1 VKGFIMSAKA
11 HLNQAIVSHFLEMK
25 ADAKPDKEILVF
37 ENDAFGEDILTY
49 RTLYE
54 NANKIARLFLQNDI
68 DKGDTYAVFMRN
80 HPEFVYGMLAGPVVG
95 AIMVPIDPRSRGTRL
110 RFLLENSKAKAVI
123 VSDENL
129 APILEVVSQV
139 PSVRRVFVAYRPEHD
154 VPESPDYPAL
164 NETLENDHWERVD
177 QRIMDV
183 RHPMQIIYTSGTTG
197 DPKGVMI
204 RNNRF
209 GIFNIVTR
217 LVWKYKPGDV
227 LYSGLSL
234 THGNAQAVTLF
245 PAIGTGTKAVM
256 SARFTKSRIWDICR
270 KYGCTSFSLLGGM
283 MSGIFNEPPREN
295 DRDNPVK
302 TVISAGTPV
311 AIWEEFESRFGLK
324 ILEWYGAVEG
334 GFAYKPPG
342 KGPVGSFGKP
352 LPGMMEFKVV
362 DDADSE
368 VPHGERGELIV
379 RMTKGE
385 TKVDYLGKPEA
396 SEEKTRGG
404 WLRTGDIVHRDAA
417 GWYYFNHRKG
427 SELRRAGDFIQPD
440 HIERVLGAL
449 PEVSEVCV
457 YGIPSVSGAPG
468 ESDLVAALA
477 PFEGQTIDPKT
488 LVAKCRRDLEPN
500 FVPSFLQVVAAIPK
514 TISEKALDRVLKEQ
528 FTPDAANV
536 FRHEDHRP

>member
-1 VKGFIMSAKA
+1 MSSKA

-25 ADAKPDKEILVF
+25 AEDKPDKEILVF
-37 ENDAFGEDILTY
+37 EKGAAGEDILTY
-49 RTLYE
+49 RALFE

-68 DKGDTYAVFMRN
+68 GKGDTYAVFMRN
-80 HPEFVYGMLAGPVVG
+80 HPEFVYAMLAGPVIG
-95 AIMVPIDPRSRGTRL
+95 AVMVPVDPRSRGERL
-110 RFLLENSKAKAVI
+110 HFLLTHSQAKAVI
-123 VSDENL
+123 VSGENL
-129 APILEVVSQV
+129 APLLEILPQA
-139 PSVRRVFVAYRPEHD
+139 PNVRRVFVAYRPEQD
-154 VPESPDYPAL
+154 IAESPDHPSL
-164 NETLENDHWERVD
+164 NETLESDRWERVD

-217 LVWKYKPGDV
+217 LVWKYKPSDV

-245 PAIGTGTKAVM
+245 PAIGTGTKAVL
-256 SARFTKSRIWDICR
+256 SPRFTKSRIWEICR

-283 MSGIFNEPPREN
+283 MSGIFNEPPRG
-295 DRDNPVK
+295 DDADNPVR
-302 TVISAGTPV
+302 TVISAGTPA
-311 AIWEEFESRFGLK
+311 AIWEDFEKRFDVK

-342 KGPVGSFGKP
+342 KGPIGSFGKP

-362 DDADSE
+362 GPDDSE
-368 VPHGERGELIV
+368 VPPGARGELIV

-404 WLRTGDIVHRDAA
+404 WLRTGDIVHRDAD
-417 GWYYFNHRKG
+417 GWYFFDHRKG
-427 SELRRAGDFIQPD
+427 SELRRSGDFIQPD
-440 HIERVLGAL
+440 HIERVIGAR

-457 YGIPSVSGAPG
+457 YGIPAASGAPG
-468 ESDLVAALA
+468 ESDLVAAVA
-477 PFEGQTIDPKT
+477 PFEGQTIDPAA
-488 LVAKCRRDLEPN
+488 LFAQCRRDLEPN
-500 FVPSFLQVVAAIPK
+500 FVPSFLQIVDHIPK

-528 FTPDAANV
+528 FEPDADNV
-536 FRHEDHRP
+536 FSGEAFP

>member
-1 VKGFIMSAKA
+1 MSSKA

-25 ADAKPDKEILVF
+25 ADAKPDKEVLVF
-37 ENDAFGEDILTY
+37 ENGAAGEDILTY
-49 RTLYE
+49 RALYE
-54 NANKIARLFLQNDI
+54 NANKMARLFLQNDI
-68 DKGDTYAVFMRN
+68 GKGDTYAVFMRN
-80 HPEFVYGMLAGPVVG
+80 HPEFVYSMLAGPVVG
-95 AIMVPIDPRSRGTRL
+95 AIMVPIDPRSRGDRL
-110 RFLLENSKAKAVI
+110 RFLLENSKAKAII
-123 VSDENL
+123 VSGENL
-129 APILEVVSQV
+129 PFLQEIADQV
-139 PSVRRVFVAYRPEHD
+139 PNVRHVFVAYRPEQEIA
-154 VPESPDYPAL
+154 VSPDYPTL
-164 NETLENDHWERVD
+164 NETLEKDRWERVD
-177 QRIMDV
+177 QRIMEV

-217 LVWKYKPGDV
+217 LVWKYKPSDV

-245 PAIGTGTKAVM
+245 PAIGTGTKAVF

-270 KYGCTSFSLLGGM
+270 QYGCTSFSLLGGM
-283 MSGIFNEPPREN
+283 MSGIFNEPPRDN

-302 TVISAGTPV
+302 TVISAGTPA
-311 AIWEEFESRFGLK
+311 AIWEAFEERFNLK

-362 DDADSE
+362 DDADTE
-368 VPHGERGELIV
+368 VPHGDRGELIV

-404 WLRTGDIVHRDAA
+404 WLRTGDIVHRDDA
-417 GWYYFNHRKG
+417 GWYYFDHRKG
-427 SELRRAGDFIQPD
+427 SELRRSGDFIQPD
-440 HIERVLGAL
+440 HIERVIGAC

-457 YGIPSVSGAPG
+457 YGIPAASGAPG

-477 PFEGQTIDPKT
+477 PFDGQAIDPKT
-488 LVAKCRRDLEPN
+488 MVAKCRRDLEPN
-500 FVPSFLQVVAAIPK
+500 FVPSYLQVVEAIPK
-514 TISEKALDRVLKEQ
+514 TISEKALDRVLREQ
-528 FTPDAANV
+528 FAPEAKNV
-536 FRHEDHRP
+536 YRSDDY

>member
-1 VKGFIMSAKA
+1 MSSKA
-11 HLNQAIVSHFLEMK
+11 HLNQAIVAHFLEMK
-25 ADAKPDKEILVF
+25 ADDKPDKEVLVF
-37 ENDAFGEDILTY
+37 EKGEAGEDILTY
-49 RTLYE
+49 QRLYE
-54 NANKIARLFLQNDI
+54 NSNKIARLFLENDI
-68 DKGDTYAVFMRN
+68 GKGDTYAVFMRN
-80 HPEFVYGMLAGPVVG
+80 HPEFVYSMLAGPVVG
-95 AIMVPIDPRSRGTRL
+95 AIMVPVDPRSRGDRL
-110 RFLLENSKAKAVI
+110 RFLLANSKARAVI
-123 VSDENL
+123 VSGENL
-129 APILEVVSQV
+129 PQLREVLDQV
-139 PSVRRVFVAYRPEHD
+139 PEVKCVLVAWRPEQNLPVSSD
-154 VPESPDYPAL
+154 FPAL
-164 NETLENDHWERVD
+164 NETLEKDAWDRVD

-217 LVWKYKPGDV
+217 LVWKYKPTDV

-245 PAIGTGTKAVM
+245 PAIGTGTRAVL
-256 SARFTKSRIWDICR
+256 SPRFTKSRIWDICR

-283 MSGIFNEPPREN
+283 MGGIFNEPPKEN
-295 DRDNPVK
+295 DADNPVK
-302 TVISAGTPV
+302 NVISAGTPV
-311 AIWEEFESRFGLK
+311 AIWEDFEKRFDLK

-362 DDADSE
+362 DEEDSE
-368 VPHGERGELIV
+368 VPHGKSGELIV
-379 RMTKGE
+379 RMTKGD

-404 WLRTGDIVHRDAA
+404 WLRTGDVVHRDDK
-417 GWYYFNHRKG
+417 GWYYFDHRKG

-440 HIERVLGAL
+440 HIERVVGEMDA
-449 PEVSEVCV
+449 VSEVCV
-457 YGIPSVSGAPG
+457 YGIPAASGAPG
-468 ESDLVAALA
+468 ESDLVAAVA
-477 PFEGQTIDPKT
+477 PFAGQSIDPAALFQT
-488 LVAKCRRDLEPN
+488 CRKNLEPN
-500 FVPSFLQVVAAIPK
+500 FIPSYIQVMAAIPK

-528 FTPDAANV
+528 FSPDAENV
-536 FRHEDHRP
+536 FNFEDFR

>member
-1 VKGFIMSAKA
+1 VKESIMSAKA

-25 ADAKPDKEILVF
+25 ADAKPDKDILVF
-37 ENDAFGEDILTY
+37 ENGAFGEDILTY

-68 DKGDTYAVFMRN
+68 NKGDTYAVFMRN

-95 AIMVPIDPRSRGTRL
+95 AIMVPIDPRSRGARL

-129 APILEVVSQV
+129 VPLLEVLSQV
-139 PSVRRVFVAYRPEHD
+139 PTVRQVFVAYRPEHD

-217 LVWKYKPGDV
+217 LVWKYKPSDI

-283 MSGIFNEPPREN
+283 MSGIFNEPPRDN

-311 AIWEEFESRFGLK
+311 AIWEEFESRFDLK

-362 DDADSE
+362 DDADNE
-368 VPHGERGELIV
+368 VPHGEHGELIV

-404 WLRTGDIVHRDAA
+404 WLRTGDIVHRDEA

-457 YGIPSVSGAPG
+457 YGIPAASGAPG

-488 LVAKCRRDLEPN
+488 MVAKCRRDLEPN
-500 FVPSFLQVVAAIPK
+500 FVPSFLQVVATIPK
-514 TISEKALDRVLKEQ
+514 TISEKALDRVLREQ
-528 FTPDAANV
+528 FAPDAENV
-536 FRHEDHRP
+536 YRSDDF

>member
-1 VKGFIMSAKA
+1 VKESIMSAKA

-25 ADAKPDKEILVF
+25 ADAKPDKDILVF
-37 ENDAFGEDILTY
+37 ENGAFGEDILTY

-68 DKGDTYAVFMRN
+68 NKGDTYAVFMRN

-95 AIMVPIDPRSRGTRL
+95 AIMVPIDPRSRGARL

-129 APILEVVSQV
+129 VPLLEVLSQV
-139 PSVRRVFVAYRPEHD
+139 PTVRQVFVAYRPEHD

-217 LVWKYKPGDV
+217 LVWKYKPSDI

-283 MSGIFNEPPREN
+283 MSGIFNEPPRDN

-311 AIWEEFESRFGLK
+311 AIWEEFESRFDLK

-362 DDADSE
+362 DDADNE
-368 VPHGERGELIV
+368 VPHGEHGELIV

-404 WLRTGDIVHRDAA
+404 WLRTGDIVHRDEA

-457 YGIPSVSGAPG
+457 YGIPAASGAPG

-488 LVAKCRRDLEPN
+488 MVEKCRRDLEPN
-500 FVPSFLQVVAAIPK
+500 FVPSFLQVVATIPK
-514 TISEKALDRVLKEQ
+514 TISEKALDRVLREQ
-528 FTPDAANV
+528 FAPDAENV
-536 FRHEDHRP
+536 YRSDDF

>member
-1 VKGFIMSAKA
+1 MSSKA

-37 ENDAFGEDILTY
+37 ENGAFGENILTY

-68 DKGDTYAVFMRN
+68 GKGDTYAVFMRN

-95 AIMVPIDPRSRGTRL
+95 AIMVPIDPRSRGARL
-110 RFLLENSKAKAVI
+110 RFLIENSKAKAVI

-129 APILEVVSQV
+129 APLQEILPQV
-139 PSVRRVFVAYRPEHD
+139 PTVRQVFVAYRPEHD

-164 NETLENDHWERVD
+164 NETLENDQWERVD
-177 QRIMDV
+177 QRIMEV

-245 PAIGTGTKAVM
+245 PAIGTGTKAVL

-283 MSGIFNEPPREN
+283 MSGIFNEPPRDN
-295 DRDNPVK
+295 DTDNPVK

-311 AIWEEFESRFGLK
+311 AIWEEFETRFGLR

-352 LPGMMEFKVV
+352 LPGMMEFKIV
-362 DDADSE
+362 DDADNE

-404 WLRTGDIVHRDAA
+404 WLRTGDIVHRDGD
-417 GWYYFNHRKG
+417 GWYFFDHRKG
-427 SELRRAGDFIQPD
+427 SELRRSGDFIQPD
-440 HIERVLGAL
+440 HIERVIGNR
-449 PEVSEVCV
+449 PEISEVCV
-457 YGIPSVSGAPG
+457 YGIPAASGAPG
-468 ESDLVAALA
+468 ESDLVAAVA
-477 PFEGQTIDPKT
+477 PFEGQTIDPAA
-488 LVAKCRRDLEPN
+488 LFAQCHRDLEPN
-500 FVPSFLQVVAAIPK
+500 FIPSYLQVVDAIPK
-514 TISEKALDRVLKEQ
+514 TISEKALDRILKEQ
-528 FTPDAANV
+528 FAPDADNV